1 MLWPLAGNRE
11 GTCPPGSVSQDS
23 FHLFFVFKLLNKEK
37 GDGKIILRET
47 LCQPGEEEN
56 EEEIRDA

>member
-1 MLWPLAGNRE
+1 
-11 GTCPPGSVSQDS
+11 
-23 FHLFFVFKLLNKEK
+23 LFLNKEK